1 MTQCVEIVDVNHV
14 ESGVATSMLAR
25 PIPSRISASKLPLDT
40 LEGVRRELSRV
51 YREMRAGTLPSQ
63 QGTRLTYVLG
73 EIGKLLALTRLEAR
87 IEALEGY
94 TLAAPQPDG
103 GNNGDDE

>member
-1 MTQCVEIVDVNHV
+1 MATKRAEIVDVDCV
-14 ESGVATSMLAR
+14 VTDAATGMTVQ
-25 PIPSRISASKLPLDT
+25 PTPPKISASKLPLDT
-40 LEGVRRELSRV
+40 LEGVRRELARV

-73 EIGKLLALTRLEAR
+73 EVGKLLALTRLESR

-94 TLAAPQPDG
+94 AMPAQIE
-103 GNNGDDE
+103 GNTHGDES